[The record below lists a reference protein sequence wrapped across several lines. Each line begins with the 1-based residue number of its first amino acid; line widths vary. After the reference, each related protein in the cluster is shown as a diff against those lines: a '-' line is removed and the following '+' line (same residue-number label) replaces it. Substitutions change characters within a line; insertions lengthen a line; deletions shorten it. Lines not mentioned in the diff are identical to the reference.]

1 MAMGLTAASPVGA
14 RRERG
19 LAYLRTRAGQMLGGM
34 IAAWVFLGGF
44 VLFEPSPYE
53 LMFVA
58 LLPVAFVAGVGLH
71 RATLPLLGIFVFFVP
86 FALIGAFQST
96 YISLTDALIFVV
108 VTVFLLFTSYFAANY
123 VADAPQKHMR
133 LMITAYSWAALAAA
147 SIGTLAYL
155 GLIPGAETFLRY
167 GRAKAMF
174 QDPNVFG
181 PFLIPPAMFALQRML
196 LGKGRRALWAAA
208 VFGVLTIGVFVSFS
222 RGAWGHLAVS
232 ALLVFFACFFLQA
245 DARQKVRM
253 LLLAIVSLGLLMV
266 TLAGLLS
273 IPSVAELF
281 ETRFSAEQTYD
292 TGETGRFGRQGY
304 AFDLALANPLGIG
317 PATFHNLRITEEPHN
332 TYVSVLHVYGW
343 GGGLAFYAFFALT
356 IWRGVRALAVPSP
369 NRLLMIPLVASF
381 VPLAVECAIID
392 ADHWRHLFLV
402 AGMIWG
408 VSAGYKRVG
417 PGENRP
423 GAALI

>member
-1 MAMGLTAASPVGA
+1 MAL
-14 RRERG
+14 G
-19 LAYLRTRAGQMLGGM
+19 LAATAPNAVGRSRAVTYLRTGAGTMLGGM
-34 IAAWVFLGGF
+34 VAAWVFLGGF

-53 LMFVA
+53 LMFLA
-58 LLPVAFVAGVGLH
+58 LLPVAFIAGVNLH

-96 YISLTDALIFVV
+96 YISITDALIFVG
-108 VTVFLLFTSYFAANY
+108 VTIFLLFTSYFAANY
-123 VADAPQKHMR
+123 IADAPQKHLR
-133 LMITAYSWAALAAA
+133 LMMTAYGWAAMAAA
-147 SIGTLAYL
+147 AIGTLAYL

-167 GRAKAMF
+167 GRAKALF
-174 QDPNVFG
+174 QDPNVYG

-196 LGKGRRALWAAA
+196 LGTGRRSLWAAA
-208 VFGVLTIGVFVSFS
+208 MLGVLSIGVFVSFS
-222 RGAWGHLAVS
+222 RGAWGHMLAS
-232 ALLVFFACFFLQA
+232 ALIVFIACFLLQA
-245 DARQKVRM
+245 NARQKVRM
-253 LLLAIVSLGLLMV
+253 LLLAIVGAGMLLV

-273 IPSVAELF
+273 IPSVNALF
-281 ETRFSAEQTYD
+281 ATRFSAEQTYD

-317 PATFHNLRITEEPHN
+317 PAQFHNLRISEEPHN
-332 TYVSVLHVYGW
+332 TYVNVLHVYGW

-356 IWRGVRALAVPSP
+356 LWRGVRAFAIPSP

-381 VPLAVECAIID
+381 VPLAIECAIID

-408 VSAGYKRVG
+408 VSAGYRRVG
-417 PGENRP
+417 PGEDRP